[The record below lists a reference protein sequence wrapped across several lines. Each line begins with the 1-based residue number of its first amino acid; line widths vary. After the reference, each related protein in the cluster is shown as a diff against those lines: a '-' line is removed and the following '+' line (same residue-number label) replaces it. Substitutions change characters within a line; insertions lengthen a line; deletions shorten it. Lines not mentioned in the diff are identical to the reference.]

1 MKLSFYF
8 LFLCVMLSACGEE
21 EVAEKEV
28 NWTKTQSTD
37 LNKEITIREKIDIE
51 LFIDRHPSWKMEE
64 TGSGL
69 FFYKYEEGTGLEAGS
84 RSRAQVQFSISLLD
98 GTMCYETGSDE
109 VVEEFQIDHS
119 HVETGVQEGIKRMRE
134 GDKVKMIIPS
144 HLAHGLSGDLNK
156 IPPLTPIVVDLNL
169 YKIVR

>member
-51 LFIDRHPSWKMEE
+51 LFI
-64 TGSGL
+64 
-69 FFYKYEEGTGLEAGS
+69 GTGLEAVS